1 MLQWLLSTSCV
12 LLYPYITGYIWKHPV
27 IGYVREYPVKSCH
40 YLSAESTNLRS
51 SGQCKYESEGDM
63 KPTVYTTQQGTRY
76 LKEPGVVLISKPA
89 VDLSGMHDFL
99 EDFGFADYLNDPT
112 ELASGAQL

>member
-1 MLQWLLSTSCV
+1 M
-12 LLYPYITGYIWKHPV
+12 
-27 IGYVREYPVKSCH
+27 
-40 YLSAESTNLRS
+40 
-51 SGQCKYESEGDM
+51 M
-63 KPTVYTTQQGTRY
+63 KLIVYTTQQGTRY

-112 ELASGAQL
+112 ELASGAQLCKAAGQLCYFSFGEKRTWNKDAQKYFENILSSRHGSVLE